1 MVDLRVN
8 GGVVLAEKPI
18 PRIVS
23 ESSGMLGRSD
33 DIGYQDRAVDAPRLR
48 LSALELELVLV
59 Q

>member
-1 MVDLRVN
+1 MLNLRLN
-8 GGVVLAEKPI
+8 DGVMLAEKPI

-33 DIGYQDRAVDAPRLR
+33 DIGYQNRAIDAPSLR
-48 LSALELELVLV
+48 LLSLELKLLAV